1 MKSLIRLAVQEGY
14 KGDNMQTKA
23 VRLYGE
29 NDVRLEE
36 FELRPITSG
45 ELLIKIISDSVCM
58 STHKTIIQGAKHLR
72 VPENVAE
79 HPVIIGHEFC
89 AEVVEVGS
97 KWKDKFAVGD
107 KVVMSP
113 VLSYLGGAETVGYTF
128 EEIGGVSTYSIVYE
142 HILDNDFLIKL
153 NSDSYFNGSLIEPAS
168 CVIRG
173 YKASFH
179 LDKNFEFVKGIKEDG
194 KVAILAGCGPMGLVA
209 IDIALHGTVKPSMVV
224 VTDLDN
230 ARLERA
236 KAVFPPE
243 KAAEDG
249 IKLVFAN
256 TTDKEELME
265 ISGGMGFDDV
275 FVYAPV
281 PSVVELGDAILAF
294 DGSLNFFAGPLD
306 KNFSANFNFYNV
318 HYAQHHVTGTSGST
332 PEDMKDIVDLIG
344 KKRLDPSVMITHIGG
359 IDAAIDTTVNLP
371 KIAGGKKLIYTH
383 INLPL
388 TALTDF
394 EKLGET
400 NKRFKILDKLI
411 KDNNGLWSA
420 EAEKYLLNNF

>member
-1 MKSLIRLAVQEGY
+1 MKTR
-14 KGDNMQTKA
+14 A

-58 STHKTIIQGAKHLR
+58 STHKTVLQGAKHLR
-72 VPENVAE
+72 VPENVAK
-79 HPVIIGHEFC
+79 HPIIIGHEFC
-89 AEVVEVGS
+89 AEVIEVGS
-97 KWKDKFAVGD
+97 KWKEKFAVGD
-107 KVVMSP
+107 KVVMPP
-113 VLSYLGGAETVGYTF
+113 VLAYLGGPETVGYSF
-128 EEIGGVSTYSIVYE
+128 EDIGGVSTYAIVYE
-142 HILDNDFLIKL
+142 HILEHDFLIKL

-179 LDKNFEFVKGIKEDG
+179 LDENFEHVTGIKEGG

-209 IDIALHGTVKPSMVV
+209 IDIALHGNRKPSMVV
-224 VTDLDN
+224 VTDLDKD
-230 ARLERA
+230 RLKRA
-236 KAVFPPE
+236 ATIFSVEEAKE
-243 KAAEDG
+243 NG
-249 IKLVFAN
+249 IELVFAN
-256 TTDKEELME
+256 TTDKNELLS
-265 ISGGMGFDDV
+265 ISGQTGFDDV

-281 PSVVELGDAILAF
+281 PAVVELGDAILGF

-306 KNFSANFNFYNV
+306 KNFHADFNFYNV

-332 PEDMKDIVDLIG
+332 PEDMRDIVELIS

-359 IDAAIDTTVNLP
+359 IDAAIETTINLP
-371 KIAGGKKLIYTH
+371 KIPGGKKLIYTH
-383 INLPL
+383 IELPL
-388 TALTDF
+388 TALTEF
-394 EKLGET
+394 EKLGESDT
-400 NKRFKILDKLI
+400 RFKVLDKLV
-411 KDNNGLWSA
+411 KENRGLWCM